1 MCAGHFPVSVNTN
14 ALDRLLWH
22 LMKCLLTHA
31 FRNTSFQ
38 FDNGSVRRA
47 LRLTTFF
54 FHPFDGN
61 NIELQLRHSGKKK
74 KKNSLAYLFLCP
86 GTINNEG

>member
-1 MCAGHFPVSVNTN
+1 MALCVPGILLVSVNTN

-38 FDNGSVRRA
+38 LDCVMA
-47 LRLTTFF
+47 
-54 FHPFDGN
+54 
-61 NIELQLRHSGKKK
+61 
-74 KKNSLAYLFLCP
+74 AYDEP
-86 GTINNEG
+86 